1 MVIFKILDYTI
12 KYNNLDHSDLTIM
25 PIANMQAGL
34 TKEQVK
40 VYDTITEALENIKLV
55 YTHDE
60 PTWYYHRPH
69 YAAVFKHEAVDDFNF
84 FLGICRF
91 FKSKDNY
98 DPIELAKMIYEYD
111 FSMIN

>member
-1 MVIFKILDYTI
+1 
-12 KYNNLDHSDLTIM
+12 
-25 PIANMQAGL
+25 MQAGL
-34 TKEQVK
+34 TKKQVR

-60 PTWYYHRPH
+60 PTWYYHRPPLRSRLS
-69 YAAVFKHEAVDDFNF
+69 KHEAVDDFNF

-91 FKSKDNY
+91 FKSQDNY